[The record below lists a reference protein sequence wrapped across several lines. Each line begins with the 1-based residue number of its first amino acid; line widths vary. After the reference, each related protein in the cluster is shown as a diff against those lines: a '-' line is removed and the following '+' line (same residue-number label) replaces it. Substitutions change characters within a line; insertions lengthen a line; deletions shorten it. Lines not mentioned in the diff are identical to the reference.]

1 MLETTINN
9 SISQATKTLTDS
21 KNQIR
26 DLKSSLSKQATEEI
40 GISPDRLTNEL
51 SSITS
56 DTQEILQRAQNNYN
70 KYVRLIDQPIR
81 KIIEVE
87 NKVNKIKVGLE
98 KIVNIFESSIGE
110 LLTLIDY
117 LINLFKQ
124 IIIAIRAALLLL
136 QGPTANG
143 ATITNF
149 YDKQKKLDERTR
161 KFRKLITF
169 FTNIFTGNPEKG
181 KKGLIGYAKD
191 LLEELKKVTDFIRKQ
206 KLKAIE
212 IQFQIYGAFGDFII
226 KLKEKGQEK
235 WEIFLY
241 GDPEDEEDTGLLG
254 DTPLEDY
261 VRDPS
266 KLETIIPD
274 LIEAGNNRGTE
285 LFASATSEYQQTY
298 ADNFDQLSGDFYL

>member
-1 MLETTINN
+1 MLEATINN

-26 DLKSSLSKQATEEI
+26 DLKSSLAKQATEEI

-81 KIIEVE
+81 KIIEIE
-87 NKVNKIKVGLE
+87 NKINKIKIGLE
-98 KIVNIFESSIGE
+98 KIVNIFESGIGE
-110 LLTLIDY
+110 FLALIDY
-117 LINLFKQ
+117 LINLFKT
-124 IIIAIRAALLLL
+124 IVTAIRVALKLL

-143 ATITNF
+143 GVITDL
-149 YDKQKKLDERTR
+149 YDKQKKLNERTN

-191 LLEELKKVTDFIRKQ
+191 LLNELKKVTDYIRDQ
-206 KLKAIE
+206 KLKVIE
-212 IQFQIYGAFGDFII
+212 IQFQIYGAFGEFII

-235 WEIFLY
+235 WEKVLY
-241 GDPEDEEDTGLLG
+241 GDPEDEENTGLLG
-254 DTPLEDY
+254 DTLLEDY
-261 VRDPS
+261 VKDPS
-266 KLETIIPD
+266 KLETIISD
-274 LIEAGNNRGTE
+274 LIEAGYNQGTE
-285 LFASATSEYQQTY
+285 LFTSATSEYQQNY
-298 ADNFDQLSGDFYL
+298 ADNFDQLSNNSYV